1 MDNMPTVQTLGNE
14 LAEVENDFSQAIDEE
29 LARDTTTTEVKPTVR
44 NMIANTGISLK
55 RLVDQMRTKEAELE
69 AVKAAATVE
78 FERIVAQGKLVRDNC
93 HQETD
98 ADLHQIRTTLEVL
111 DPARAKLAEM
121 A

>member
-1 MDNMPTVQTLGNE
+1 MDNMPTVQIPGGEVL
-14 LAEVENDFSQAIDEE
+14 EVEQDLSQAVDEE
-29 LARDTTTTEVKPTVR
+29 LARDTSEVKPTVR

-55 RLVDQMRTKEAELE
+55 RLVDQMRTKETELE
-69 AVKAAATVE
+69 AAKAAATVE
-78 FERIVAQGKLVRDNC
+78 FERVIAQAKLVRDNS